1 MAMKQI
7 DEILSDE
14 GFIDWAS
21 NQTSQ
26 QSFEWKQWMV
36 EHPDHEKV
44 VEEALKLFKNMKL
57 TETNVSNDIIETEKN
72 KLLDSIGTTKKPAK
86 LFRLHRLRWVASVAA
101 CLILFAGSGYLFNK
115 FYGKQEEKTSY
126 GEMLE
131 KQLPDGTSVLLNSNS
146 SITYAANWEKSKE
159 REVWI
164 KGEAFFHVTK
174 KPDHK
179 RFVVHADKFDVI
191 VTGTKFNVLNRKNKS
206 TIMLQEGGVTIHF
219 LTGKEIRLQPGE
231 SVEYGKEEI
240 NVENLKPE
248 KAQQEKVLAW
258 INKKLYFENTTM
270 LEVCD
275 KINELYGVDMELG
288 ADSVEL
294 KKRTVTGILPNDN
307 LDILLQALE
316 ATSDFKL
323 EHNNNQVIVNLPR

>member
-86 LFRLHRLRWVASVAA
+86 LFRVHRLRWVASIAA
-101 CLILFAGSGYLFNK
+101 CILLFAGSGYLFSK
-115 FYGKQEEKTSY
+115 FLGKQEERTSY
-126 GEMLE
+126 GEMIE

-288 ADSVEL
+288 ADSTEL

-323 EHNNNQVIVNLPR
+323 EHKNNQVIVNLPR

>member
-1 MAMKQI
+1 MKQI
-7 DEILSDE
+7 EEILVDE

-26 QSFEWKQWMV
+26 QAFEWEQWMV
-36 EHPDHEKV
+36 EHPDQKKV

-57 TETNVSNDIIETEKN
+57 TEIIVSKDIIEVEKD
-72 KLLDSIGTTKKPAK
+72 KLLLSVGSTKKPAK
-86 LFRLHRLRWVASVAA
+86 LFRLHRFRWVASIAA
-101 CLILFAGSGYLFNK
+101 CILLFAGSGYLLNK
-115 FYGKQEEKTSY
+115 FYGKQEDRTNY
-126 GEMLE
+126 GEIIE

-174 KPDHK
+174 KLDHK

-191 VTGTKFNVLNRKNKS
+191 VTGTKFNVLNRKNKE
-206 TIMLQEGGVTIHF
+206 TIMLQEGGVIVHF
-219 LTGKEIRLQPGE
+219 LSGKEIHLQPGE
-231 SVEYGKEEI
+231 SLEYGKNEI
-240 NVENLKPE
+240 NVDNLKPE

-258 INKKLYFENTTM
+258 VNKKLYFENTTM
-270 LEVCD
+270 LDVCE

-288 ADSVEL
+288 ADSTAL

-316 ATSDFKL
+316 ATSEFKL
-323 EHNNNQVIVNLPR
+323 EHKNNQVIVNLPR